1 MSRPPARPDAGTAG
15 DPHATSARRA
25 HADGGTP
32 TLDDPAR
39 GA

>member
-1 MSRPPARPDAGTAG
+1 MTSRDYFAD
-15 DPHATSARRA
+15 ARRA

-32 TLDDPAR
+32 TVDDPAR